1 MARVSFGRV
10 LGVVGLVAAS
20 CFGQEA
26 DGPRSVPHDQPIL
39 VDGHLVFPDG
49 AEIPRF
55 LTEAERRYLATNPL
69 VPERGTRGAPVGDIY
84 CVPEYDPMEAI
95 LISWEG
101 SSAQKSILAE
111 MAKHITTTGDA
122 DLHVAIDTSGAIP
135 AAQAT
140 LSGAGADMSRVKFF
154 VRTMDSIWI
163 RDYGPRYVYRN
174 GVRAVID
181 HTYNRP
187 RPNDNAF
194 NGFYAGQRGHDYFL
208 IPLVHGGGNY
218 HLSALGD
225 AYATKLIE
233 NENPLLTKSQIV
245 GHWQDYQ
252 NVLTEITPAFPTNID
267 STQHIDMWMI
277 VIGDREVIISDWPLA
292 SGSTQDVI
300 CDNQAA
306 SMAAAGYTV
315 HRIPAVTSGGVHY
328 TFTNSVICNDL
339 VLVPTYTNATASQYN
354 APALAVWQ
362 AAMPDKTVVQV
373 NCQGIVGLAGVMH
386 CIVMHVPV
394 SLGGENPVATIDE
407 PNGGEGYA
415 KGEQATV
422 RWASDDND
430 LTYYVQ
436 IHLSTDGGQTFNTV
450 LTTFHPDTGEFNW
463 TVPQVDTAKARI
475 RVIVHDFDGNT
486 GQAISEADFTIG
498 DPSCPADFNGDTVV
512 NTLDVLAFLNAYS
525 SGDPSA
531 DFNGDTII
539 NTLDVL
545 AFLNAFVDGCP

>member
-10 LGVVGLVAAS
+10 LGVLGLVAAS

-26 DGPRSVPHDQPIL
+26 DGPRSLPHDQPLL
-39 VDGHLVFPDG
+39 VDGRLVFPDG
-49 AEIPRF
+49 AAIPRF
-55 LTEAERRYLATNPL
+55 LTEAERRYLAEHPL
-69 VPERGTRGAPVGDIY
+69 APERGTRGAPTGNIY

-95 LISWEG
+95 LISGEG
-101 SSAQKSILAE
+101 TSGMKTILGE

-122 DLHVAIDTSGAIP
+122 DLHVAIDSSGGIP
-135 AAQAT
+135 GAQAS
-140 LSGAGADMSRVKFF
+140 LSSAGADMSRVKFF
-154 VRTMDSIWI
+154 TRTMDSIWI

-174 GVRAVID
+174 GVRAIVD

-194 NGFYAGQRGHDYFL
+194 NGFYAGQRGHEYYL

-218 HLSALGD
+218 HLSALADG
-225 AYATKLIE
+225 YATKLIE
-233 NENPLLTKSQIV
+233 NENPTLSKAQIV
-245 GHWQDYQ
+245 GYWQDYQ

-267 STQHIDMWMI
+267 ATQHIDMWMI
-277 VIGDREVIISDWPLA
+277 VVDDRTVIISDWPLA

-339 VLVPTYTNATASQYN
+339 VLVPTYTNATASPYN

-362 AAMPDKTVVQV
+362 AAMPGKTIVQV
-373 NCQGIVGLAGVMH
+373 NCQAIVAYAGVMH
-386 CIVMHVPV
+386 CIVMHVPP
-394 SLGGENPVATIDE
+394 SLGGESPVATIDE
-407 PNGGEGYA
+407 PNGGEAYERGQ
-415 KGEQATV
+415 QATV

-450 LTTFHPDTGEFNW
+450 LTNFHADTGEFTW
-463 TVPQVDTAKARI
+463 TVPQVDTAEARI

-531 DFNGDTII
+531 DFNGDTVI

-545 AFLNAFVDGCP
+545 AFLNAYSSGC